1 MFKKEEKDNP
11 RRYLREKLVSVSDWA
26 SLELIPTIFKN
37 YSHETT
43 RILNSDQTFNNNN
56 EALLNFQVLSWYNG
70 VFINSYVNR
79 CNDTMCRV
87 YFK

>member
-1 MFKKEEKDNP
+1 MLDKISNTQIVGTGTGQTPWFLQQINCKEMFKKEEKDNP

-43 RILNSDQTFNNNN
+43 RILNSD
-56 EALLNFQVLSWYNG
+56 
-70 VFINSYVNR
+70 
-79 CNDTMCRV
+79 
-87 YFK
+87 

>member
-43 RILNSDQTFNNNN
+43 RILNSD
-56 EALLNFQVLSWYNG
+56 
-70 VFINSYVNR
+70 
-79 CNDTMCRV
+79 
-87 YFK
+87 